1 MSNPNAICPNK
12 TMGKVSSLMSLIRR
26 NKDVE
31 TSVKSVVAV
40 EDAVAE
46 TIEKANPEETA
57 KTEVRAVENVVV
69 VAAAEAAMT
78 DVKVVADTKD
88 AVAKAE
94 AVEEEFVAKDSMKMV
109 KSLMEL
115 KPVATVKATREK
127 LAKMLT
133 QWTDIPE
140 LAVERETTADKVPVL
155 DGVTM
160 PTRTQLPK
168 LEKAKKRPREEMAS
182 QPTPVKDANAALKK
196 RKRLLRKNQ
205 RKR

>member
-1 MSNPNAICPNK
+1 MAA
-12 TMGKVSSLMSLIRR
+12 SSLMGLGSGVIV
-26 NKDVE
+26 KDAE
-31 TSVKSVVAV
+31 AV
-40 EDAVAE
+40 ED
-46 TIEKANPEETA
+46 TKA
-57 KTEVRAVENVVV
+57 K
-69 VAAAEAAMT
+69 
-78 DVKVVADTKD
+78 
-88 AVAKAE
+88 VAKAE
-94 AVEEEFVAKDSMKMV
+94 AVEAESEAKESMPTETQLLTV
-109 KSLMEL
+109 L